1 MRHDVRRVLSLRA
14 APPGV
19 TGSDV
24 LVGMEQFGVVR
35 GAMTIRGALL
45 VAALAILTVAGAAER
60 VSAEWV
66 VDAKG
71 ECVEQWSPASML
83 RGPTAML
90 MSPTAPFRSAA
101 GVFAYPEGWTTP
113 GKFEFWGPVLAVL
126 SGAAGVID
134 TCVWLGT
141 GLVDTVTGGYFR
153 IAPYR
158 ATQLSL
164 DPLIPP
170 FVSEAQQRATEAK
183 RPDPCGRVAASS

>member
-1 MRHDVRRVLSLRA
+1 
-14 APPGV
+14 
-19 TGSDV
+19 
-24 LVGMEQFGVVR
+24 VGTEQFGVVR
-35 GAMTIRGALL
+35 GAMTVRGALL

-60 VSAEWV
+60 ASAEWV
-66 VDAKG
+66 VDARGK
-71 ECVEQWSPASML
+71 CVEQWSPASML

-90 MSPTAPFRSAA
+90 MSPTAPFRSGA
-101 GVFAYPEGWTTP
+101 GVFAYQGWTTQR
-113 GKFEFWGPVLAVL
+113 GFEFWGPVMAVL
-126 SGAAGVID
+126 SGAVGVID

-141 GLVDTVTGGYFR
+141 GLADTVTGGYFR

-170 FVSEAQQRATEAK
+170 FVPDAQQRAIEAK

>member
-1 MRHDVRRVLSLRA
+1 
-14 APPGV
+14 
-19 TGSDV
+19 
-24 LVGMEQFGVVR
+24 MEQFGVVR

-45 VAALAILTVAGAAER
+45 VSALAMLTVACAAER
-60 VSAEWV
+60 ASAEWV

-90 MSPTAPFRSAA
+90 MSPTVPFRSGA
-101 GVFAYPEGWTTP
+101 GVFAYQGWTTQR
-113 GKFEFWGPVLAVL
+113 GFGFWGPVMAVL

-141 GLVDTVTGGYFR
+141 GLADTITGGYFG

-170 FVSEAQQRATEAK
+170 FVPEAQQRAIEAK